1 MHLKNKQILVI
12 DIGDYYLK
20 GLIILFKELSLEVI
34 SGTRVLTQGFMS
46 HITDKEKFTKSLID
60 LLDEIDYDNS
70 EVIITLSSCT
80 LNFKCLKNSLIVSDC
95 LITEKHKM
103 TLITEQ
109 KHDDFVL
116 YNNQNF
122 FLDKLLVNPINL
134 MGKLLELQSHVFTT
148 NYTTILN
155 ILNCFSQLNLKV
167 LHISTIGAMQQIVN
181 YKNYILVDGG
191 CNNTRVIIKYQ
202 NEISF
207 YQIGLGLNHL
217 YKVTNPSL
225 SFLTKNANVE
235 YTRNFFYN
243 LGDSIVK
250 LDKTNINLPIII
262 TGSFIDIYYLDSF
275 WQLNFDRECIFLN
288 MPFELNEMNSNYF
301 SSIYGTAFHW
311 HKNGCPI
318 I

>member
-103 TLITEQ
+103 TLIAEQ

-122 FLDKLLVNPINL
+122 FIFF
-134 MGKLLELQSHVFTT
+134 Q
-148 NYTTILN
+148 
-155 ILNCFSQLNLKV
+155 KV
-167 LHISTIGAMQQIVN
+167 SKIW
-181 YKNYILVDGG
+181 
-191 CNNTRVIIKYQ
+191 IIY
-202 NEISF
+202 
-207 YQIGLGLNHL
+207 
-217 YKVTNPSL
+217 
-225 SFLTKNANVE
+225 
-235 YTRNFFYN
+235 
-243 LGDSIVK
+243 
-250 LDKTNINLPIII
+250 
-262 TGSFIDIYYLDSF
+262 
-275 WQLNFDRECIFLN
+275 
-288 MPFELNEMNSNYF
+288 
-301 SSIYGTAFHW
+301 
-311 HKNGCPI
+311 
-318 I
+318 

>member
-243 LGDSIVK
+243 
-250 LDKTNINLPIII
+250 
-262 TGSFIDIYYLDSF
+262 
-275 WQLNFDRECIFLN
+275 
-288 MPFELNEMNSNYF
+288 
-301 SSIYGTAFHW
+301 
-311 HKNGCPI
+311 
-318 I
+318 